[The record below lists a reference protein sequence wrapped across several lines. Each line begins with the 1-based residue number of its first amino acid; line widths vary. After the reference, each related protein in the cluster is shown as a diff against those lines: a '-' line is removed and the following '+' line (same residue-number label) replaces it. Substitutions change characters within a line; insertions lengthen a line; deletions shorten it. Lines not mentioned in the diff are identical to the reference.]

1 MIELTDTA
9 RERFDSYLM
18 RLRSALRG
26 ARSVEPD
33 DVEQSVREHIEFALA
48 GTPAPVGA
56 EHLGVVLDRLGPPE
70 RWIPEEER
78 PIWKQM
84 FDRLRSG
91 PEDWRLAYLAFGMFA
106 LTFLLMPIGGILLLI
121 PAFLLSR
128 AYVAFVTDKGE
139 PVGARKWLVYPAI
152 VMLML
157 FVVGPFLIGPAIAL
171 AAYLIEEKRMYDGVA
186 LHQGALVVGAGAA
199 WLVVAAG
206 ILALLLRPLQ
216 AFFRPVLDGVRR
228 RHLLYLAIAGVVIA
242 AAAAGVI
249 LV

>member
-78 PIWKQM
+78 PIWN
-84 FDRLRSG
+84 
-91 PEDWRLAYLAFGMFA
+91 
-106 LTFLLMPIGGILLLI
+106 MPIVL
-121 PAFLLSR
+121 
-128 AYVAFVTDKGE
+128 
-139 PVGARKWLVYPAI
+139 
-152 VMLML
+152 
-157 FVVGPFLIGPAIAL
+157 IAL
-171 AAYLIEEKRMYDGVA
+171 LG
-186 LHQGALVVGAGAA
+186 LVCAEWGYRRAVG
-199 WLVVAAG
+199 
-206 ILALLLRPLQ
+206 LA
-216 AFFRPVLDGVRR
+216 
-228 RHLLYLAIAGVVIA
+228 
-242 AAAAGVI
+242 
-249 LV
+249 